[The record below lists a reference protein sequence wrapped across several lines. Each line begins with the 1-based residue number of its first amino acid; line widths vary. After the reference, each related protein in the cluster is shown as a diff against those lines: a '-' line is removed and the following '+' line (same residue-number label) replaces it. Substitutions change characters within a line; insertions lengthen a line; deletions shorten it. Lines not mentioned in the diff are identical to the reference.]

1 MPEDFRLRKLEALR
15 EKGIEPYPLRFQRT
29 HTAQAA
35 LDRFDDLST
44 SQETV
49 RLAGRILTVR
59 KMGKAA
65 FAHIE
70 DASGRIQL
78 YLRLNILGEES
89 FTTAIDL
96 YDLGDIIGAEGVLF
110 RTRTGEETLE
120 VRRIE
125 MLAKALQ
132 NPPEKYHG
140 LRDTETR
147 LRRRYLDMAAN
158 PEVRQAFTVRSR
170 VVREVRTFFDSR
182 DYLEVETPVLQPL
195 YGGAFARPFVTH
207 HNALDQDFYLRIA
220 TELYL
225 KRCLIGGF
233 ERVYEIGRTFRN
245 EGMDRDH
252 NPEFTMLE
260 AYQAYADYADMMA
273 LLEQLYYEVALAVHG
288 SPEVP
293 YGDNVLNFTP
303 PWQRIRLHEA
313 IESATGIDIYA
324 HPETDALL
332 TQVQAQG
339 IGVPERV
346 TWATLVDELLAEC
359 VEPKLVQPTLL
370 LDYPVALSPLAKRR
384 EDDPR
389 LVERFEAF
397 VGGLEIANAFSELN
411 DPLDQRERFEEQ
423 VKERAAGDE
432 EAQPL
437 DEDFLLALEYGM
449 PPTGGIG
456 IGIDRMAMLFTN
468 SASIRDVI
476 LFPPVRTRE
485 TE

>member
-1 MPEDFRLRKLEALR
+1 MRD
-15 EKGIEPYPLRFQRT
+15 KGIEPYPLRFART
-29 HTAQAA
+29 HSAQEA
-35 LDRFDDLST
+35 LDCF
-44 SQETV
+44 ETLAAAGETI
-49 RLAGRILTVR
+49 RLAGRIFTVR

-65 FAHIE
+65 FAHID

-78 YLRLNILGEES
+78 YLRLNNLGEEA
-89 FTTAIDL
+89 FATAIDL
-96 YDLGDIIGAEGVLF
+96 YDLGDVIGAEGVLF
-110 RTRTGEETLE
+110 RTRTGEMTLE
-120 VRRIE
+120 VHRIE

-132 NPPEKYHG
+132 NPPEKFHG

-147 LRRRYLDMAAN
+147 LRRRYLDLAAN
-158 PEVRQAFTVRSR
+158 PEVRNTFAVRSR
-170 VVREVRTFFDSR
+170 IVREVRTFLDAR

-233 ERVYEIGRTFRN
+233 ERVYEVGRTFRN

-260 AYQAYADYADMMA
+260 AYQAYADYADMMD
-273 LLEQLYYEVALAVHG
+273 LLEQLYYAVALAVHG
-288 SPEVP
+288 TPQIP
-293 YGDNVLNFTP
+293 YRDDVLDFTP
-303 PWQRIRLHEA
+303 PWQRVRLHEA
-313 IESATGIDIYA
+313 IESVTGIDIYA

-332 TQVQAQG
+332 AQVQACG
-339 IGVPERV
+339 ISAPERV
-346 TWATLVDELLAEC
+346 TWATLVDELLAER
-359 VEPKLVQPTLL
+359 VEPTLVQPTLL
-370 LDYPVALSPLAKRR
+370 LDYPVELSPLAKRR

-397 VGGLEIANAFSELN
+397 VGRLEIANAFSELN
-411 DPLDQRERFEEQ
+411 DPLDQRQRFEEQ
-423 VKERAAGDE
+423 VRERAAGDE

>member
-1 MPEDFRLRKLEALR
+1 M
-15 EKGIEPYPLRFQRT
+15 
-29 HTAQAA
+29 
-35 LDRFDDLST
+35 
-44 SQETV
+44 
-49 RLAGRILTVR
+49 
-59 KMGKAA
+59 
-65 FAHIE
+65 
-70 DASGRIQL
+70 
-78 YLRLNILGEES
+78 
-89 FTTAIDL
+89 
-96 YDLGDIIGAEGVLF
+96 
-110 RTRTGEETLE
+110 
-120 VRRIE
+120 
-125 MLAKALQ
+125 
-132 NPPEKYHG
+132 
-140 LRDTETR
+140 
-147 LRRRYLDMAAN
+147 
-158 PEVRQAFTVRSR
+158 
-170 VVREVRTFFDSR
+170 
-182 DYLEVETPVLQPL
+182 LQPL

-233 ERVYEIGRTFRN
+233 ERVYELGRTFRN

-260 AYQAYADYADMMA
+260 AYQAYADYADMMD
-273 LLEQLYYEVALAVHG
+273 LLEQLYYRVALAVHG
-288 SPEVP
+288 SPQIP
-293 YGDNVLNFTP
+293 YRDDVLDLTP
-303 PWQRIRLHEA
+303 PWQRIKLHEA

-324 HPETDALL
+324 HADTDALL
-332 TQVQAQG
+332 AQVQARG
-339 IGVPERV
+339 VGVPERV
-346 TWATLVDELLAEC
+346 TWATLVDELLSEC
-359 VEPKLVQPTLL
+359 VEPNLVQPTLL

-411 DPLDQRERFEEQ
+411 DPLDQRQRFEEQ

-456 IGIDRMAMLFTN
+456 IGIDRMAMIFTN

-485 TE
+485 AE

>member
-1 MPEDFRLRKLEALR
+1 MRA
-15 EKGIEPYPLRFQRT
+15 KGIEPYPLRFHRT
-29 HTAQAA
+29 HSAQASLDQFDA
-35 LDRFDDLST
+35 LSA
-44 SQETV
+44 SQETI
-49 RLAGRILTVR
+49 RLAGRILTIR

-78 YLRLNILGEES
+78 YLRLNILGADAYA
-89 FTTAIDL
+89 TVVDC
-96 YDLGDIIGAEGVLF
+96 YDLGDIVGAEGVLF

-120 VRRIE
+120 VRQIE

-140 LRDTETR
+140 LRDAETR

-158 PEVRQAFTVRSR
+158 PDVRHTFAARSR
-170 VVREVRTFFDSR
+170 VVREVRAFFDER
-182 DYLEVETPVLQPL
+182 EFLEVETPVLQPL
-195 YGGAFARPFVTH
+195 YGGAFARPFITH

-260 AYQAYADYADMMA
+260 AYQAYADYSDMME

-288 SPEVP
+288 SPTVP
-293 YGDNVLNFTP
+293 YGEDALDFTP

-313 IESATGIDIYA
+313 IESETGIDIYA

-332 TQVQAQG
+332 RQVQDRG
-339 IGVPERV
+339 IGVPDRV
-346 TWATLVDELLAEC
+346 TWATLVDELLQEC

-384 EDDPR
+384 ADDPR

-411 DPLDQRERFEEQ
+411 DPLDQRQRFEEQ

-485 TE
+485 IE

>member
-15 EKGIEPYPLRFQRT
+15 ANGVDPYPLRFQRT
-29 HTAQAA
+29 HTAQKA
-35 LDRFDDLST
+35 LERFDDLSS

-49 RLAGRILTVR
+49 RLAGRILTMR

-70 DASGRIQL
+70 DASGRLQL
-78 YLRLNILGEES
+78 YLRLNILGEELYA
-89 FTTAIDL
+89 TVRDL
-96 YDLGDIIGAEGVLF
+96 YDLGDIVGAEGVLF

-125 MLAKALQ
+125 MLAKSLQ

-147 LRRRYLDMAAN
+147 LRRRYLDIAAN
-158 PEVRQAFTVRSR
+158 PEVRQAFAMRSH
-170 VVREVRTFFDSR
+170 VVREVRAFFDAR
-182 DYLEVETPVLQPL
+182 DFLEVETPVLQPL

-260 AYQAYADYADMMA
+260 AYQAYADYRDMME
-273 LLEQLYYEVALAVHG
+273 LLERLYYEVALAVHG
-288 SPEVP
+288 SPTVP
-293 YGDNVLNFTP
+293 YGEDVLDFTP
-303 PWQRIRLHEA
+303 PWQRMRLHEA

-324 HPETDALL
+324 HTETDALL
-332 TQVQAQG
+332 EQVQARG

-346 TWATLVDELLAEC
+346 TWATLVEELLAEC

-384 EDDPR
+384 EDDSR

-411 DPLDQRERFEEQ
+411 DPLDQRQRFEEQ

>member
-1 MPEDFRLRKLEALR
+1 MTLA
-15 EKGIEPYPLRFQRT
+15 I
-29 HTAQAA
+29 
-35 LDRFDDLST
+35 LSA
-44 SQETV
+44 
-49 RLAGRILTVR
+49 RR
-59 KMGKAA
+59 
-65 FAHIE
+65 
-70 DASGRIQL
+70 
-78 YLRLNILGEES
+78 
-89 FTTAIDL
+89 
-96 YDLGDIIGAEGVLF
+96 GVLF

-140 LRDTETR
+140 LRDAETR

-158 PEVRQAFTVRSR
+158 PNVRQTFAARSH
-170 VVREVRTFFDSR
+170 VVREVRAFFDGR
-182 DYLEVETPVLQPL
+182 DFLEVETPVLQPL
-195 YGGAFARPFVTH
+195 YGGAFARPFITH

-260 AYQAYADYADMMA
+260 AYQAYADYADMME
-273 LLEQLYYEVALAVHG
+273 LLEQLYYAVALAVHG
-288 SPEVP
+288 SPQIP
-293 YGDNVLNFTP
+293 YRDDVLDFTP

-324 HPETDALL
+324 YPETEALL
-332 TQVQAQG
+332 AQMQARG

-346 TWATLVDELLAEC
+346 TWATLVEELLAEC

-384 EDDPR
+384 DDDSR

-411 DPLDQRERFEEQ
+411 DPLDQRQRFEEQ

>member
-15 EKGIEPYPLRFQRT
+15 AKGIEPYPLRFDRT

-44 SQETV
+44 SQETI
-49 RLAGRILTVR
+49 RLAGRVLTVR

-78 YLRLNILGEES
+78 YLRLNILGEDAFS
-89 FTTAIDL
+89 TVVDL
-96 YDLGDIIGAEGVLF
+96 YDLGDIVGAEGVLF
-110 RTRTGEETLE
+110 RTRTGEATLE

-125 MLAKALQ
+125 MLAKSLQ
-132 NPPEKYHG
+132 NPPEKFHG

-147 LRRRYLDMAAN
+147 LRQRYLDIAAN
-158 PEVRQAFTVRSR
+158 ADVRQAFAARSH
-170 VVREVRTFFDSR
+170 VVREVRSFFDAR
-182 DYLEVETPVLQPL
+182 GYMEVETPVLQPL
-195 YGGAFARPFVTH
+195 YGGAFARPFITH

-273 LLEQLYYEVALAVHG
+273 LLEQLYHAVALAVHG
-288 SPEVP
+288 SPRIP
-293 YGDNVLNFTP
+293 YGDDELDFTP

-324 HPETDALL
+324 HAETEVLL
-332 TQVQAQG
+332 EQMQERG

-346 TWATLVDELLAEC
+346 TWATLVEELLAEC
-359 VEPKLVQPTLL
+359 VEPNLVQPTLL

-384 EDDPR
+384 NDDPR

-411 DPLDQRERFEEQ
+411 DPLDQRARFEEQ

-456 IGIDRMAMLFTN
+456 IGIDRMAMIFTN
-468 SASIRDVI
+468 SATIRDVI
-476 LFPPVRTRE
+476 LFPPVRKRE
-485 TE
+485 SD

>member
-1 MPEDFRLRKLEALR
+1 MPEDFRLRKLKALR
-15 EKGIEPYPLRFQRT
+15 AKGIEPYPLRFHRT
-29 HTAQAA
+29 HSAQDA
-35 LDRFDDLST
+35 LAQFEELSS
-44 SQETV
+44 SQETI
-49 RLAGRILTVR
+49 RLAGRILTIR

-70 DASGRIQL
+70 DVSGRIQL
-78 YLRLNILGEES
+78 YLRLNILGEEP
-89 FTTAIDL
+89 FATVTDL

-125 MLAKALQ
+125 MLAKTLQ

-147 LRRRYLDMAAN
+147 LRRRYLDMATN
-158 PEVRQAFTVRSR
+158 PEVRQTFAARSR
-170 VVREVRTFFDSR
+170 VVREVRRYFDSR

-260 AYQAYADYADMMA
+260 AYQAYADYTDMMA
-273 LLEQLYYEVALAVHG
+273 LLEQLYHAVALAVHG
-288 SPEVP
+288 SPKVP
-293 YGDNVLNFTP
+293 FGNDVLDFTP
-303 PWQRIRLHEA
+303 PWQRIKLHEA
-313 IESATGIDIYA
+313 IESATGIDVYA
-324 HPETDALL
+324 HAETDALL
-332 TQVQAQG
+332 AQVQAQG

-346 TWATLVDELLAEC
+346 TWATLVEELLAEC
-359 VEPKLVQPTLL
+359 VEPTLVQPTLL

-384 EDDPR
+384 EDDSR
-389 LVERFEAF
+389 LVERFEGF

-423 VKERAAGDE
+423 VIERAAGDE

-456 IGIDRMAMLFTN
+456 IGIDRMAMLITN

>member
-1 MPEDFRLRKLEALR
+1 MR
-15 EKGIEPYPLRFQRT
+15 EKGIEPYPLRFRRT
-29 HTAQAA
+29 HTAQEA
-35 LDRFDDLST
+35 LDCFDELAA

-78 YLRLNILGEES
+78 YLRVNILGEES
-89 FTTAIDL
+89 YATVVDL
-96 YDLGDIIGAEGVLF
+96 YDLGDIVGAEGTLF
-110 RTRTGEETLE
+110 RTRTGEATLE
-120 VRRIE
+120 VHSIA

-132 NPPEKYHG
+132 NPPEKFHG

-147 LRRRYLDMAAN
+147 LRQRYLDLAAN
-158 PEVRQAFTVRSR
+158 PDVRHTMTLRSH
-170 VVREVRTFFDSR
+170 VIREVRAFFDAR
-182 DYLEVETPVLQPL
+182 DFLEVETPVLQPL

-207 HNALDQDFYLRIA
+207 HNALDQGFYLRIA

-233 ERVYEIGRTFRN
+233 ERVYEVGRTFRN

-260 AYQAYADYADMMA
+260 AYQAYADYADMMD
-273 LLEQLYYEVALAVHG
+273 LLEQLYYRVALAVHG
-288 SPEVP
+288 SPQIP
-293 YGDNVLNFTP
+293 YRDDVLDLTP
-303 PWQRIRLHEA
+303 PWQRIKLHEA

-324 HPETDALL
+324 HPDTDALL
-332 TQVQAQG
+332 AQVQARG
-339 IGVPERV
+339 VGVPERV
-346 TWATLVDELLAEC
+346 TWATLVDELLSEC
-359 VEPKLVQPTLL
+359 VEPNLVQPTLL

-411 DPLDQRERFEEQ
+411 DPLDQRQRFEEQ

-456 IGIDRMAMLFTN
+456 IGIDRMAMIFTN

-485 TE
+485 AE

>member
-1 MPEDFRLRKLEALR
+1 MRA
-15 EKGIEPYPLRFQRT
+15 KGIDPYPLRFQRT

-35 LDRFDDLST
+35 LDRFEELST
-44 SQETV
+44 AQEAV

-170 VVREVRTFFDSR
+170 VVREVRTFFDAR
-182 DYLEVETPVLQPL
+182 DFLEVETPVLQPL

>member
-1 MPEDFRLRKLEALR
+1 MR
-15 EKGIEPYPLRFQRT
+15 EKGIDPYPLRFHRT
-29 HTAQAA
+29 HTAHAA
-35 LDRFDDLST
+35 LDSFEALST
-44 SQETV
+44 SKETV
-49 RLAGRILTVR
+49 RLAGRIHTVR

-65 FAHIE
+65 FAHIN
-70 DASGRIQL
+70 DASGSIQL
-78 YLRLNILGEES
+78 YLRLNILGDES
-89 FTTAIDL
+89 YATVVDL

-110 RTRTGEETLE
+110 RTRTGEATLE
-120 VRRIE
+120 VHRIV

-147 LRRRYLDMAAN
+147 LRQRYLDLAAN
-158 PEVRQAFTVRSR
+158 PEVRHAFTQRSH
-170 VVREVRTFFDSR
+170 VVREVRAFFDAR

-195 YGGAFARPFVTH
+195 YGGAFARPFITH

-260 AYQAYADYADMMA
+260 AYQAYADYSDMMS
-273 LLEQLYYEVALAVHG
+273 LLEELYYRVALAVHG
-288 SPEVP
+288 SPQMP
-293 YGDNVLNFTP
+293 YRDETLDFTP
-303 PWQRIRLHEA
+303 PWQRIKLHEA

-324 HPETDALL
+324 YPDTDALL
-332 TQVQAQG
+332 AQVQSRG
-339 IGVPERV
+339 IGVPERI
-346 TWATLVDELLAEC
+346 TWSTLVDELLAEC
-359 VEPKLVQPTLL
+359 VEPTLMQPTLL

-411 DPLDQRERFEEQ
+411 DPLDQRQRLEEQ

-437 DEDFLLALEYGM
+437 DEDFLTALEYGM

-476 LFPPVRTRE
+476 LFPPVRTQE
-485 TE
+485 AE

>member
-15 EKGIEPYPLRFQRT
+15 AKGIEPYPLRFERT

-35 LDRFDDLST
+35 LDRFEELST
-44 SQETV
+44 AQETV
-49 RLAGRILTVR
+49 RLAGRILTIR

-78 YLRLNILGEES
+78 YLRLNILGED
-89 FTTAIDL
+89 TYATVVDL

-170 VVREVRTFFDSR
+170 VVREVRTYFDAR
-182 DYLEVETPVLQPL
+182 DFMEVETPVLQPL

-324 HPETDALL
+324 HPESDALL

-346 TWATLVDELLAEC
+346 TWATLVDELLA
-359 VEPKLVQPTLL
+359 
-370 LDYPVALSPLAKRR
+370 
-384 EDDPR
+384 
-389 LVERFEAF
+389 
-397 VGGLEIANAFSELN
+397 
-411 DPLDQRERFEEQ
+411 
-423 VKERAAGDE
+423 
-432 EAQPL
+432 
-437 DEDFLLALEYGM
+437 
-449 PPTGGIG
+449 
-456 IGIDRMAMLFTN
+456 
-468 SASIRDVI
+468 
-476 LFPPVRTRE
+476 
-485 TE
+485 

>member
-1 MPEDFRLRKLEALR
+1 MRAQ
-15 EKGIEPYPLRFQRT
+15 GIEPYPLRFHRT
-29 HTAQAA
+29 HSAQAA
-35 LDRFDDLST
+35 LDGFDSLAA

-49 RLAGRILTVR
+49 RLAGRIQTVR

-65 FAHIE
+65 FAHIS
-70 DASGRIQL
+70 DASGAIQL
-78 YLRLNILGEES
+78 YLRLNILGEEAYA
-89 FTTAIDL
+89 TVVDL

-125 MLAKALQ
+125 MLAKTLQ

-158 PEVRQAFTVRSR
+158 PEVRHAFSVRSH
-170 VVREVRTFFDSR
+170 VVREVRAFFDSR
-182 DYLEVETPVLQPL
+182 DFLEVETPVLQPL
-195 YGGAFARPFVTH
+195 YGGAFARPFITH

-260 AYQAYADYADMMA
+260 AYQAYADYADMMS
-273 LLEQLYYEVALAVHG
+273 LLEQLYHDVALAVHG
-288 SPEVP
+288 SPQIP
-293 YGDNVLNFTP
+293 YGDDVLDFTP

-313 IESATGIDIYA
+313 IASATGIDIYA
-324 HPETDALL
+324 HPETEDLL
-332 TQVQAQG
+332 AQVQARG

-359 VEPKLVQPTLL
+359 VEPKLIQPTLL

-389 LVERFEAF
+389 LVERFEGF

-411 DPLDQRERFEEQ
+411 DPLDQRQRFVEQ
-423 VKERAAGDE
+423 VRERAAGDE

-437 DEDFLLALEYGM
+437 DEDFLLAMEYGM

-476 LFPPVRTRE
+476 IFPPVRNRE
-485 TE
+485 GE

>member
-1 MPEDFRLRKLEALR
+1 M
-15 EKGIEPYPLRFQRT
+15 
-29 HTAQAA
+29 
-35 LDRFDDLST
+35 
-44 SQETV
+44 
-49 RLAGRILTVR
+49 RLAGRILTLR

-65 FAHIE
+65 FAHVE

-78 YLRLNILGEES
+78 YFRLNVLGDDAFATVKE
-89 FTTAIDL
+89 L
-96 YDLGDIIGAEGVLF
+96 YDLGDIVGTEGTLF
-110 RTRTGEETLE
+110 RTRTGEITLE
-120 VRRIE
+120 VRRAV

-132 NPPEKYHG
+132 NPPEKFHG

-147 LRRRYLDMAAN
+147 LRRRYLDFAAN
-158 PEVRQAFTVRSR
+158 PDVRQAFSVRSR
-170 VVREVRTFFDSR
+170 MVSEVRSFFDER
-182 DYLEVETPVLQPL
+182 GYLEVETPVLQPL

-260 AYQAYADYADMMA
+260 AYQAYADYTDMMA
-273 LLEQLYYEVALAVHG
+273 LIEELYLSVALAVHG
-288 SPEVP
+288 AAQIP
-293 YGDNVLNFTP
+293 YGDDEIDLTP
-303 PWQRIRLHEA
+303 PWRRVRLHEA
-313 IESATGIDIYA
+313 IEAATGIDIYA
-324 HPETDALL
+324 FPEADALL
-332 TQVQAQG
+332 AEVRAQG
-339 IGVPERV
+339 IAAPERV
-346 TWATLVDELLAEC
+346 TWATLVDELLAER
-359 VEPKLVQPTLL
+359 VEPTLIQPTLL
-370 LDYPVALSPLAKRR
+370 VDYPVALSPLAKRR
-384 EDDPR
+384 EDDAR
-389 LVERFEAF
+389 MVERFEAF
-397 VGGLEIANAFSELN
+397 VGGLEVANAFSELN
-411 DPLDQRERFEEQ
+411 DPLDQRQRFEEQ
-423 VKERAAGDE
+423 ARERAAGDE

-476 LFPPVRTRE
+476 LFPPVRNRE
-485 TE
+485 SE

>member
-1 MPEDFRLRKLEALR
+1 LRDQ
-15 EKGIEPYPLRFQRT
+15 GIEPYPLRFDRT
-29 HTAQAA
+29 HSAQKAH
-35 LDRFDDLST
+35 DGFDELAEAKT
-44 SQETV
+44 TI
-49 RLAGRILTVR
+49 RLAGRIITVR

-70 DASGRIQL
+70 DASARIQL
-78 YLRLNILGEES
+78 YLRLNILGEEA
-89 FTTAIDL
+89 FAMAIDL
-96 YDLGDIIGAEGVLF
+96 FDLGDIVGAEGILF
-110 RTRTGEETLE
+110 RTRTGEQTLE
-120 VRRIE
+120 VHRIE

-132 NPPEKYHG
+132 NPPEKFHG

-147 LRRRYLDMAAN
+147 LRRRYLDMGAN
-158 PEVRQAFTVRSR
+158 PEVRQAFAMRSHI
-170 VVREVRTFFDSR
+170 VREVRSFFDAR
-182 DYLEVETPVLQPL
+182 QYLEVETPVLQPL

-260 AYQAYADYADMMA
+260 AYQAYADYADMME
-273 LLEQLYYEVALAVHG
+273 LLEQLYYAVAMAVHG
-288 SPEVP
+288 TPKLP
-293 YGDNVLNFTP
+293 YGDAEIDFTP
-303 PWQRIRLHEA
+303 PWQRVRLHEA

-324 HPETDALL
+324 HPDVEDLL
-332 TQVQAQG
+332 AQLKERG
-339 IGVPERV
+339 IGAPERV
-346 TWATLVDELLAEC
+346 TWATLVDELLSEC
-359 VEPKLVQPTLL
+359 VEPALVQPTLL

-384 EDDPR
+384 EDDAR

-411 DPLDQRERFEEQ
+411 DPLDQRARFEEQ

-456 IGIDRMAMLFTN
+456 IGIDRMAMLLTN

-476 LFPPVRTRE
+476 LFPPVRNRE
-485 TE
+485 LE

>member
-15 EKGIEPYPLRFQRT
+15 AQGIEPYPLRFART
-29 HTAQAA
+29 HAAQAA

-49 RLAGRILTVR
+49 RLAGRILTIR

-78 YLRLNILGEES
+78 YLRLNILGEEA
-89 FTTAIDL
+89 FRTVIDL
-96 YDLGDIIGAEGVLF
+96 FDLGDIIGAEGVLF

-140 LRDTETR
+140 LRDAETR

-158 PEVRQAFTVRSR
+158 PDVRQAFTVRSR
-170 VVREVRTFFDSR
+170 MVREVRAFFDER
-182 DYLEVETPVLQPL
+182 GYLEVETPVLQPL

-207 HNALDQDFYLRIA
+207 HNALAQDFYLRIA

-260 AYQAYADYADMMA
+260 AYQAYADYADMME
-273 LLEQLYYEVALAVHG
+273 LLEQLYYEVAVAVHD
-288 SPEVP
+288 SPQIP
-293 YGDNVLNFTP
+293 YRDDVLDFTP

-313 IESATGIDIYA
+313 IESATGIDIYT

-332 TQVQAQG
+332 AQVQARG

-384 EDDPR
+384 ADDPR

-411 DPLDQRERFEEQ
+411 DPLDQRQRFEEQ

>member
-1 MPEDFRLRKLEALR
+1 M
-15 EKGIEPYPLRFQRT
+15 
-29 HTAQAA
+29 
-35 LDRFDDLST
+35 
-44 SQETV
+44 
-49 RLAGRILTVR
+49 
-59 KMGKAA
+59 
-65 FAHIE
+65 
-70 DASGRIQL
+70 
-78 YLRLNILGEES
+78 
-89 FTTAIDL
+89 
-96 YDLGDIIGAEGVLF
+96 
-110 RTRTGEETLE
+110 
-120 VRRIE
+120 
-125 MLAKALQ
+125 
-132 NPPEKYHG
+132 
-140 LRDTETR
+140 
-147 LRRRYLDMAAN
+147 
-158 PEVRQAFTVRSR
+158 
-170 VVREVRTFFDSR
+170 
-182 DYLEVETPVLQPL
+182 LQPL

-233 ERVYEIGRTFRN
+233 ERVYELGRTFRN

-260 AYQAYADYADMMA
+260 AYQAYADYADMMD
-273 LLEQLYYEVALAVHG
+273 LLEQLYYRVALAVHG
-288 SPEVP
+288 SPQIP
-293 YGDNVLNFTP
+293 YRDDVLDLTP
-303 PWQRIRLHEA
+303 PWQRIKLHEA

-324 HPETDALL
+324 HPDTDALL
-332 TQVQAQG
+332 AQVQARG
-339 IGVPERV
+339 VGVPERV
-346 TWATLVDELLAEC
+346 TWATLVDELLSEC
-359 VEPKLVQPTLL
+359 VEPNLVQPTLL

-411 DPLDQRERFEEQ
+411 DPLDQRQRFEEQ

-456 IGIDRMAMLFTN
+456 IGIDRMAMIFTN

-485 TE
+485 AE

>member
-1 MPEDFRLRKLEALR
+1 M
-15 EKGIEPYPLRFQRT
+15 
-29 HTAQAA
+29 
-35 LDRFDDLST
+35 
-44 SQETV
+44 
-49 RLAGRILTVR
+49 
-59 KMGKAA
+59 
-65 FAHIE
+65 
-70 DASGRIQL
+70 
-78 YLRLNILGEES
+78 
-89 FTTAIDL
+89 
-96 YDLGDIIGAEGVLF
+96 
-110 RTRTGEETLE
+110 
-120 VRRIE
+120 
-125 MLAKALQ
+125 
-132 NPPEKYHG
+132 
-140 LRDTETR
+140 
-147 LRRRYLDMAAN
+147 RRRYLDMAAN
-158 PEVRQAFTVRSR
+158 PDARQTFATRSH
-170 VVREVRTFFDSR
+170 VVREVRAFLDAR
-182 DYLEVETPVLQPL
+182 DFLEVETPVLQPL
-195 YGGAFARPFVTH
+195 YGGAFARPFITH

-260 AYQAYADYADMMA
+260 AYQAYADYTDMME
-273 LLEQLYYEVALAVHG
+273 LLEQLYYEVAVAVHG
-288 SPEVP
+288 SPQVP
-293 YGDNVLNFTP
+293 YGDDVLDFTP

-313 IESATGIDIYA
+313 IESVTGIDIYA
-324 HPETDALL
+324 YPETEALL
-332 TQVQAQG
+332 AQMQSRG

-346 TWATLVDELLAEC
+346 TWATLVEELLAEC

-389 LVERFEAF
+389 LVERFEGF

-411 DPLDQRERFEEQ
+411 DPLDQRQRFEEQ

-485 TE
+485 AE

>member
-1 MPEDFRLRKLEALR
+1 MPEDFRLRKLDALR
-15 EKGIEPYPLRFQRT
+15 AQGVDPYPLRFRRT
-29 HTAQAA
+29 HTAQDA

-44 SQETV
+44 AQEAV
-49 RLAGRILTVR
+49 RLAGRILTIR

-78 YLRLNILGEES
+78 YLRLNILGEEA
-89 FTTAIDL
+89 FRTAIDL
-96 YDLGDIIGAEGVLF
+96 FDLGDIIGAEGVLF

-158 PEVRQAFTVRSR
+158 PDARRTFAVRSH
-170 VVREVRTFFDSR
+170 VVREVRAFLDAR
-182 DYLEVETPVLQPL
+182 DFLEVETPVLQPL
-195 YGGAFARPFVTH
+195 YGGAFARPFITH

-260 AYQAYADYADMMA
+260 AYQAYADYADMME
-273 LLEQLYYEVALAVHG
+273 LLEQLYYEVAVAVHG
-288 SPEVP
+288 SPQVP
-293 YGDNVLNFTP
+293 YGDDVLDFTP
-303 PWQRIRLHEA
+303 PWQRIKLHEA
-313 IESATGIDIYA
+313 IESVTGIDIYA
-324 HPETDALL
+324 YPETEALL
-332 TQVQAQG
+332 AQMQSRG

-346 TWATLVDELLAEC
+346 TWATLVEELLAEC

-384 EDDPR
+384 ADDSR

-411 DPLDQRERFEEQ
+411 DPVDQRQRFEEQ

>member
-1 MPEDFRLRKLEALR
+1 MRA
-15 EKGIEPYPLRFQRT
+15 KGVDPYPLRFHRT
-29 HTAQAA
+29 HTAHAA
-35 LDRFDDLST
+35 LDCFEELSS
-44 SQETV
+44 SQETI
-49 RLAGRILTVR
+49 RLAGRILTLR

-78 YLRLNILGEES
+78 YLRLNILGEDS
-89 FTTAIDL
+89 YTTVVDL
-96 YDLGDIIGAEGVLF
+96 YDLGDIVGAEGILF

-125 MLAKALQ
+125 MLAKSLQ

-140 LRDTETR
+140 LRDMETR

-158 PEVRQAFTVRSR
+158 PDVRQSFAARSR
-170 VVREVRTFFDSR
+170 VVREVRTFLDGR
-182 DYLEVETPVLQPL
+182 DFLEVETPVLQPL
-195 YGGAFARPFVTH
+195 YGGAFARPFITH

-260 AYQAYADYADMMA
+260 AYQAYADYTDMME
-273 LLEQLYYEVALAVHG
+273 LIERLYYEVALAVHG
-288 SPEVP
+288 SPTVP
-293 YGDNVLNFTP
+293 YGDDELDFTP
-303 PWQRIRLHEA
+303 PWQRTRLHEA

-324 HPETDALL
+324 HPESDALL
-332 TQVQAQG
+332 AQVQAQG

-346 TWATLVDELLAEC
+346 TWATLVEELLEEC
-359 VEPKLVQPTLL
+359 VEPTLVQPTLL

-411 DPLDQRERFEEQ
+411 DPLDQRQRFEEQ

-485 TE
+485 SE

>member
-15 EKGIEPYPLRFQRT
+15 AQGIEPYPLRFART
-29 HTAQAA
+29 HAAQAA

-49 RLAGRILTVR
+49 RLAGRILTIR

-78 YLRLNILGEES
+78 YLRLNILGEEA
-89 FTTAIDL
+89 FRTVIDL
-96 YDLGDIIGAEGVLF
+96 FDLGDIIGAEGVLF

-140 LRDTETR
+140 LRDAETR

-158 PEVRQAFTVRSR
+158 PDVRQAFTVRSR
-170 VVREVRTFFDSR
+170 MVREVRAFFDER
-182 DYLEVETPVLQPL
+182 GYLEVETPVLQPL

-207 HNALDQDFYLRIA
+207 HNALAQDFYLRIA

-260 AYQAYADYADMMA
+260 AYQAYADYADMME
-273 LLEQLYYEVALAVHG
+273 LLEQLYYEVAVAVHG
-288 SPEVP
+288 SPQVP
-293 YGDNVLNFTP
+293 YRDDVLDFTP

-324 HPETDALL
+324 YPETDTLL

-384 EDDPR
+384 ADDSR

-411 DPLDQRERFEEQ
+411 DPLDQRQRFEEQ

>member
-15 EKGIEPYPLRFQRT
+15 AKGIEPYPLRFERT

-35 LDRFDDLST
+35 LDRFEELST
-44 SQETV
+44 AQETV
-49 RLAGRILTVR
+49 RLAGRILTIR

-78 YLRLNILGEES
+78 YLRLNILGED
-89 FTTAIDL
+89 TYATVVDL

-170 VVREVRTFFDSR
+170 VVREVRTYFDAR
-182 DYLEVETPVLQPL
+182 DFMEVETPVLQPL

>member
-1 MPEDFRLRKLEALR
+1 MRAQ
-15 EKGIEPYPLRFQRT
+15 GIEPYPLRFHRT
-29 HTAQAA
+29 HTAQEARDGFAELAA
-35 LDRFDDLST
+35 T
-44 SQETV
+44 GETV

-59 KMGKAA
+59 KMGKAS
-65 FAHIE
+65 FAHIG

-78 YLRLNILGEES
+78 YLRLNILGEEAYA
-89 FTTAIDL
+89 TVRDL
-96 YDLGDIIGAEGVLF
+96 YDLGDIIGAEGTLF
-110 RTRTGEETLE
+110 RTRTGEQTLE
-120 VRRIE
+120 VRRTV

-147 LRRRYLDMAAN
+147 LRRRYLDLAAN
-158 PEVRQAFTVRSR
+158 DEVRQTFAARSR
-170 VVREVRTFFDSR
+170 VVRKVRAFFDAR
-182 DYLEVETPVLQPL
+182 EYLEVETPVLQPL
-195 YGGAFARPFVTH
+195 YGGAFARPFITH

-260 AYQAYADYADMMA
+260 AYQAYADYTDMMS
-273 LLEQLYYEVALAVHG
+273 LLEQLYHDVAVAVHG
-288 SPEVP
+288 SPHVP
-293 YGDNVLNFTP
+293 YGDDVLDFTP

-313 IESATGIDIYA
+313 IETATGIDIYA
-324 HPETDALL
+324 HPETDDLL
-332 TQVQAQG
+332 AQLQAHG
-339 IGVPERV
+339 IGAPERV
-346 TWATLVDELLAEC
+346 TWATLVDELLSES
-359 VEPKLVQPTLL
+359 VEPQLTQPTLL

-397 VGGLEIANAFSELN
+397 AGGLEIANAFSELN
-411 DPLDQRERFEEQ
+411 DPLDQRARFEEQ

-476 LFPPVRTRE
+476 LFPPVRTLE
-485 TE
+485 AE

>member
-15 EKGIEPYPLRFQRT
+15 AKGIEPYPLRFQRT

-35 LDRFDDLST
+35 LDRFEELST
-44 SQETV
+44 AQETV
-49 RLAGRILTVR
+49 RLAGRILTIR

-78 YLRLNILGEES
+78 YLRLNILGED
-89 FTTAIDL
+89 TYATVVDL

-158 PEVRQAFTVRSR
+158 PEVRQAFTVRSH
-170 VVREVRTFFDSR
+170 VVREVRTYFDAR
-182 DYLEVETPVLQPL
+182 DFMEVETPVLQPL

>member
-1 MPEDFRLRKLEALR
+1 MRA
-15 EKGIEPYPLRFQRT
+15 KGIDPYPLRFQRT
-29 HTAQAA
+29 HSAQVA
-35 LDRFDDLST
+35 LDRFEELSS

-49 RLAGRILTVR
+49 RLAGRILTMR

-78 YLRLNILGEES
+78 YLRLNILGEDPYA
-89 FTTAIDL
+89 TVVDL
-96 YDLGDIIGAEGVLF
+96 YDLGDIVGAEGILF

-125 MLAKALQ
+125 MLAKSLQ
-132 NPPEKYHG
+132 NPPEKFHG
-140 LRDTETR
+140 LRDAETR

-158 PEVRQAFTVRSR
+158 PDVRQTFAARSR
-170 VVREVRTFFDSR
+170 VVREVRAFLDGR

-195 YGGAFARPFVTH
+195 YGGAFARPFITH

-225 KRCLIGGF
+225 KRCLVGGF

-260 AYQAYADYADMMA
+260 AYQAYADYTDMME
-273 LLEQLYYEVALAVHG
+273 LLERLYYEVALAVHG
-288 SPEVP
+288 SPTVP
-293 YGDNVLNFTP
+293 YGDDVLDFTP
-303 PWQRIRLHEA
+303 PWQRVKLHEA
-313 IESATGIDIYA
+313 IEAATGIDIYA

-346 TWATLVDELLAEC
+346 TWATLVEELLEEC

-384 EDDPR
+384 EDDSR

-411 DPLDQRERFEEQ
+411 DPLDQRQRFEEQ

-485 TE
+485 SE

>member
-1 MPEDFRLRKLEALR
+1 M
-15 EKGIEPYPLRFQRT
+15 
-29 HTAQAA
+29 
-35 LDRFDDLST
+35 
-44 SQETV
+44 QETV
-49 RLAGRILTVR
+49 RLAGRILTMR

-89 FTTAIDL
+89 YETVVDL
-96 YDLGDIIGAEGVLF
+96 YDLGDIVGAEGILF

-125 MLAKALQ
+125 LLAKSLQ

-140 LRDTETR
+140 LRDAETR

-158 PEVRQAFTVRSR
+158 PDVRHTFAVRSR
-170 VVREVRTFFDSR
+170 VVREVRAFFDGR
-182 DYLEVETPVLQPL
+182 DFLEVETPVLQPL
-195 YGGAFARPFVTH
+195 YGGAFARPFITH

-225 KRCLIGGF
+225 KRCLVGGF

-260 AYQAYADYADMMA
+260 AYQAYADYSDMME
-273 LLEQLYYEVALAVHG
+273 LIEQLYYEVALAVHG
-288 SPEVP
+288 SPTVQF
-293 YGDNVLNFTP
+293 GDDVLDFTP
-303 PWQRIRLHEA
+303 PWQRVKLHEA

-324 HPETDALL
+324 HPETDDLL
-332 TQVQAQG
+332 AQVQSQG

-346 TWATLVDELLAEC
+346 TWATLVEELLQEC

-370 LDYPVALSPLAKRR
+370 LDYPVAISPLAKRR
-384 EDDPR
+384 EDDGR
-389 LVERFEAF
+389 LVERFEGF

-411 DPLDQRERFEEQ
+411 DPLDQRQRFEEQ

-437 DEDFLLALEYGM
+437 DEDFLLALEHGM

-476 LFPPVRTRE
+476 LFPPVRNRE
-485 TE
+485 SE

>member
-1 MPEDFRLRKLEALR
+1 MRA
-15 EKGIEPYPLRFQRT
+15 KGIEPYPLRFQRT

-35 LDRFDDLST
+35 LDRFEELST
-44 SQETV
+44 AQETV

-120 VRRIE
+120 VRCIE

-158 PEVRQAFTVRSR
+158 PEVRQAFTVRSH
-170 VVREVRTFFDSR
+170 VVREVRAFFDAR
-182 DYLEVETPVLQPL
+182 AFLEVETPVLQPL

-260 AYQAYADYADMMA
+260 AYQAYADYTDMMA

>member
-1 MPEDFRLRKLEALR
+1 MRAQ
-15 EKGIEPYPLRFQRT
+15 GIEPYPLRFHRT
-29 HTAQAA
+29 HTAQEA
-35 LDRFDDLST
+35 LDGFDALADAK
-44 SQETV
+44 ETI
-49 RLAGRILTVR
+49 RLAGRILTAR
-59 KMGKAA
+59 KMGKAS
-65 FAHIE
+65 FIHVG
-70 DASGRIQL
+70 DASGRIQF
-78 YLRLNILGEES
+78 YLRLDTLGAEAYAA
-89 FTTAIDL
+89 FKDL
-96 YDLGDIIGAEGVLF
+96 YDLGDIVGAEGTLF
-110 RTRTGEETLE
+110 RTRTGEQSLE
-120 VRRIE
+120 AHRIV

-158 PEVRQAFTVRSR
+158 EDVRQTFAARSR
-170 VVREVRTFFDSR
+170 VVREVRAYFDAR
-182 DYLEVETPVLQPL
+182 DFLEVETPVLQPL
-195 YGGAFARPFVTH
+195 YGGAFARPFITH
-207 HNALDQDFYLRIA
+207 HNALDQNFYLRIA

-260 AYQAYADYADMMA
+260 AYQAYADYTDMMTV
-273 LLEQLYYEVALAVHG
+273 LEELYHAVALAVHG
-288 SPEVP
+288 SPQIP
-293 YGDNVLNFTP
+293 YGDDVLDFTP

-324 HPETDALL
+324 HPGTDALL
-332 TQVQAQG
+332 AQVQARG

-359 VEPKLVQPTLL
+359 VEPTLVQPTLL

-411 DPLDQRERFEEQ
+411 DPLDQRARFEEQ
-423 VKERAAGDE
+423 ARERAAGDE

-485 TE
+485 AD

>member
-1 MPEDFRLRKLEALR
+1 
-15 EKGIEPYPLRFQRT
+15 
-29 HTAQAA
+29 
-35 LDRFDDLST
+35 
-44 SQETV
+44 
-49 RLAGRILTVR
+49 
-59 KMGKAA
+59 
-65 FAHIE
+65 
-70 DASGRIQL
+70 
-78 YLRLNILGEES
+78 
-89 FTTAIDL
+89 
-96 YDLGDIIGAEGVLF
+96 
-110 RTRTGEETLE
+110 
-120 VRRIE
+120 
-125 MLAKALQ
+125 
-132 NPPEKYHG
+132 
-140 LRDTETR
+140 
-147 LRRRYLDMAAN
+147 MAAN
-158 PEVRQAFTVRSR
+158 PEVRQAFVLRSH
-170 VVREVRTFFDSR
+170 VVREVRSFLDDRGF
-182 DYLEVETPVLQPL
+182 LEVETPVLQPL
-195 YGGAFARPFVTH
+195 YGGAFARPFITH

-260 AYQAYADYADMMA
+260 AYQAYADYADMME
-273 LLEQLYYEVALAVHG
+273 LIEQLYYRVALAVHG

-293 YGDNVLNFTP
+293 YGDDVLDFTP
-303 PWQRIRLHEA
+303 PWQRVRLHEA

-332 TQVQAQG
+332 SQVQAKG

-346 TWATLVDELLAEC
+346 TWATLVEELLAEC

-384 EDDPR
+384 EDDAR
-389 LVERFEAF
+389 LVERFEGF

-411 DPLDQRERFEEQ
+411 DPLDQRQRFEEQ

-485 TE
+485 AE

>member
-1 MPEDFRLRKLEALR
+1 MPEDFRLRKLKALR
-15 EKGIEPYPLRFQRT
+15 AQGVDPYPLRFRRT
-29 HTAQAA
+29 HTAQDA

-44 SQETV
+44 AQETI
-49 RLAGRILTVR
+49 RLAGRILTIR

-70 DASGRIQL
+70 DASGRVQL
-78 YLRLNILGEES
+78 YLRLNILGEEA
-89 FTTAIDL
+89 FRTAIDL
-96 YDLGDIIGAEGVLF
+96 FDLGDIVGAEGVLF

-158 PEVRQAFTVRSR
+158 PEVRKAFATRSH
-170 VVREVRTFFDSR
+170 VVREVRAFFDAR
-182 DYLEVETPVLQPL
+182 DFLEVETPVLQPL
-195 YGGAFARPFVTH
+195 YGGAFARPFITH

-260 AYQAYADYADMMA
+260 AYQAYADYADMME
-273 LLEQLYYEVALAVHG
+273 LLEQLYYTVALAVHG
-288 SPEVP
+288 SPQIP
-293 YGDNVLNFTP
+293 YQDAVLDFTP
-303 PWQRIRLHEA
+303 PWQRIKLHEA

-332 TQVQAQG
+332 AQVQAQG

-346 TWATLVDELLAEC
+346 TWATLVEELLAEC

-411 DPLDQRERFEEQ
+411 DPLDQRQRFEEQ

>member
-1 MPEDFRLRKLEALR
+1 MPEDFRLRKLRALR
-15 EKGIEPYPLRFQRT
+15 DKGIEPYPLRFART
-29 HTAQAA
+29 HTAREA
-35 LDRFDDLST
+35 LDRFDELSAA
-44 SQETV
+44 QEAV
-49 RLAGRILTVR
+49 RLAGRILTIR

-70 DASGRIQL
+70 DASGRIQF
-78 YLRLNILGEES
+78 YLRLNILGDDAYA
-89 FTTAIDL
+89 TVIDL
-96 YDLGDIIGAEGVLF
+96 YDLGDIVGAEGVLF

-125 MLAKALQ
+125 MLAKSLQ

-158 PEVRQAFTVRSR
+158 ADVRQAFTMRSH
-170 VVREVRTFFDSR
+170 VVREVRSLFDSR
-182 DYLEVETPVLQPL
+182 GFLEVETPVLQPL

-260 AYQAYADYADMMA
+260 AYQAYADYEDMMD
-273 LLEQLYYEVALAVHG
+273 LLEQVYYAVALALHG
-288 SPEVP
+288 SPQVP
-293 YGDNVLNFTP
+293 YGDAVLDFTP
-303 PWQRIRLHEA
+303 PWQRIKLHEA
-313 IESATGIDIYA
+313 IAAATGIDIYA
-324 HPETDALL
+324 HSETEALL
-332 TQVQAQG
+332 KQVQARG
-339 IGVPERV
+339 IGVPDRV
-346 TWATLVDELLAEC
+346 TWATLVEELLAEC
-359 VEPKLVQPTLL
+359 VEPSLVQPTLL

-384 EDDPR
+384 VDDSR
-389 LVERFEAF
+389 LVERFEGF

-456 IGIDRMAMLFTN
+456 IGIDRMAMIFTN

-476 LFPPVRTRE
+476 LFPPVRNRE
-485 TE
+485 SE

>member
-1 MPEDFRLRKLEALR
+1 M
-15 EKGIEPYPLRFQRT
+15 
-29 HTAQAA
+29 
-35 LDRFDDLST
+35 
-44 SQETV
+44 
-49 RLAGRILTVR
+49 
-59 KMGKAA
+59 
-65 FAHIE
+65 
-70 DASGRIQL
+70 
-78 YLRLNILGEES
+78 
-89 FTTAIDL
+89 
-96 YDLGDIIGAEGVLF
+96 
-110 RTRTGEETLE
+110 
-120 VRRIE
+120 
-125 MLAKALQ
+125 
-132 NPPEKYHG
+132 
-140 LRDTETR
+140 
-147 LRRRYLDMAAN
+147 
-158 PEVRQAFTVRSR
+158 
-170 VVREVRTFFDSR
+170 
-182 DYLEVETPVLQPL
+182 LQPL

-233 ERVYEIGRTFRN
+233 ERVYELGRTFRN

-260 AYQAYADYADMMA
+260 AYQAYADYADMMD
-273 LLEQLYYEVALAVHG
+273 LLEQLYYRVALAVHG
-288 SPEVP
+288 SPQIP
-293 YGDNVLNFTP
+293 YRDDVLDLTP
-303 PWQRIRLHEA
+303 PWQRIKLHEA

-324 HPETDALL
+324 HPDTDALL
-332 TQVQAQG
+332 AQVQARG
-339 IGVPERV
+339 VGVPERV
-346 TWATLVDELLAEC
+346 TWATLVDELLSEC
-359 VEPKLVQPTLL
+359 VEPSLVQPTLL

-411 DPLDQRERFEEQ
+411 DPLDQRQRFEEQ

-456 IGIDRMAMLFTN
+456 IGIDRMAMIFTN

-485 TE
+485 AE

>member
-1 MPEDFRLRKLEALR
+1 MPEDFRLRKLAALR
-15 EKGIEPYPLRFQRT
+15 AQGIEPYPLRFQRT
-29 HTAQAA
+29 HTAQDA

-44 SQETV
+44 AQETV
-49 RLAGRILTVR
+49 RLAGRILTIR

-78 YLRLNILGEES
+78 YLRLNILGEEA
-89 FTTAIDL
+89 FRTAIDL
-96 YDLGDIIGAEGVLF
+96 FDLGDIIGAEGVLF

-147 LRRRYLDMAAN
+147 LRRRYLDMAVN
-158 PEVRQAFTVRSR
+158 SDVRQTFAVRSH
-170 VVREVRTFFDSR
+170 VVREVRAFFDAR
-182 DYLEVETPVLQPL
+182 DFLEVETPVLQPL
-195 YGGAFARPFVTH
+195 YGGAFARPFITH

-260 AYQAYADYADMMA
+260 AYQAYADYTDMME
-273 LLEQLYYEVALAVHG
+273 LLEQLYYAVTLAVHG
-288 SPEVP
+288 SPQVP
-293 YGDNVLNFTP
+293 YRDDVLDFTP

-313 IESATGIDIYA
+313 IEFATGIDIYA
-324 HPETDALL
+324 HPETEALL
-332 TQVQAQG
+332 AQVQAHG

-346 TWATLVDELLAEC
+346 TWATLVEELLAEC

-384 EDDPR
+384 TDDSR

-397 VGGLEIANAFSELN
+397 VGSLEIANAFSELN
-411 DPLDQRERFEEQ
+411 DPLDQRQRFEEQ

>member
-1 MPEDFRLRKLEALR
+1 MRA
-15 EKGIEPYPLRFQRT
+15 KGVDPYPLRYQRT
-29 HTAQAA
+29 HSAQAA
-35 LDRFDDLST
+35 LDQFEELSS
-44 SQETV
+44 SQETI
-49 RLAGRILTVR
+49 RLAGRILTMR

-89 FTTAIDL
+89 YATGVDL
-96 YDLGDIIGAEGVLF
+96 YDLGDIVGAEGILF
-110 RTRTGEETLE
+110 RTRTGEETIE

-125 MLAKALQ
+125 ILAKSLQ
-132 NPPEKYHG
+132 NPPEKFHG
-140 LRDTETR
+140 LRDAETR

-158 PEVRQAFTVRSR
+158 PDVRQTFAARSG
-170 VVREVRTFFDSR
+170 VVREVRAFFDGR
-182 DYLEVETPVLQPL
+182 DFLEVETPVLQPL
-195 YGGAFARPFVTH
+195 YGGAFARPFITH

-225 KRCLIGGF
+225 KRCLVGGF

-260 AYQAYADYADMMA
+260 AYQAYADYSDMME

-288 SPEVP
+288 SPTVP
-293 YGDNVLNFTP
+293 FGDDVLDFTP
-303 PWQRIRLHEA
+303 PWQRVRLHEA

-332 TQVQAQG
+332 AQVQAQG

-346 TWATLVDELLAEC
+346 TWATLVEELLEEC

-384 EDDPR
+384 EDDAR
-389 LVERFEAF
+389 LVERFEGF

-411 DPLDQRERFEEQ
+411 DPLDQRQRFEEQ

-437 DEDFLLALEYGM
+437 DEDFLLALEHGM

-476 LFPPVRTRE
+476 LFPPVRNRE
-485 TE
+485 SE

>member
-1 MPEDFRLRKLEALR
+1 MRA
-15 EKGIEPYPLRFQRT
+15 KGIEPYPLRFHRT
-29 HTAQAA
+29 HTAQEALSGFEELAA
-35 LDRFDDLST
+35 SR
-44 SQETV
+44 ETI
-49 RLAGRILTVR
+49 RLAGRILTAR

-65 FAHIE
+65 FAHIQ
-70 DASGRIQL
+70 DSSGRIQL
-78 YLRLNILGEES
+78 YLRLDILGEEP
-89 FTTAIDL
+89 FTTFKDL
-96 YDLGDIIGAEGVLF
+96 YDLGDFVGVEGTLF
-110 RTRTGEETLE
+110 RTRTGEQTLE
-120 VRRIE
+120 VQRIA
-125 MLAKALQ
+125 MLAKALH

-147 LRRRYLDMAAN
+147 LRRRYLDLVAN
-158 PEVRQAFTVRSR
+158 EDVRQTFVARSHL
-170 VVREVRTFFDSR
+170 VREVRAFFDAR
-182 DYLEVETPVLQPL
+182 EYLEVETPVLQPL

-225 KRCLIGGF
+225 KRCVIGGF

-260 AYQAYADYADMMA
+260 AYQAYADYTDMMT
-273 LLEQLYYEVALAVHG
+273 LLEELYASVAHAVHG
-288 SPEVP
+288 SPKIP
-293 YGDNVLNFTP
+293 YGDDMLDFTP
-303 PWQRIRLHEA
+303 PWRRIRLHEA
-313 IESATGIDIYA
+313 IESATGVDIYA
-324 HPETDALL
+324 YPDADSLL
-332 TQVQAQG
+332 AEVKACG
-339 IGVPERV
+339 IGAPERI
-346 TWATLVDELLAEC
+346 TWATLVEELLAEC
-359 VEPKLVQPTLL
+359 VEPDLVQPTLL

-397 VGGLEIANAFSELN
+397 AGGLEIANAFSELN
-411 DPLDQRERFEEQ
+411 DPLDQRARFEEQ

-476 LFPPVRTRE
+476 LFPPVRTLE
-485 TE
+485 AE

>member
-1 MPEDFRLRKLEALR
+1 MRA
-15 EKGIEPYPLRFQRT
+15 KGIEPYPLRFERT
-29 HTAQAA
+29 HSAQDA
-35 LDRFDDLST
+35 LEHFDELST

-49 RLAGRILTVR
+49 RLAGRILTIR

-78 YLRLNILGEES
+78 YLRLNILGEEA
-89 FTTAIDL
+89 FRNVIDL
-96 YDLGDIIGAEGVLF
+96 FDLGDIIGAEGILF

-120 VRRIE
+120 VRRIQ

-140 LRDTETR
+140 LRDMETR

-158 PEVRQAFTVRSR
+158 SEVRQAFVVRSQ
-170 VVREVRTFFDSR
+170 VVREVRAFFDAR

-260 AYQAYADYADMMA
+260 AYQAYADYADMMS
-273 LLEQLYYEVALAVHG
+273 LLEHLYYEVALAVHG

-293 YGDNVLNFTP
+293 YGDHVLDFTP

-332 TQVQAQG
+332 EQVQTQG
-339 IGVPERV
+339 IGMPERV

-437 DEDFLLALEYGM
+437 DEDFLMALEYGM

-485 TE
+485 AE

>member
-1 MPEDFRLRKLEALR
+1 MPEDFRLRKLKALR
-15 EKGIEPYPLRFQRT
+15 AQGIEPYPLRFQRT
-29 HTAQAA
+29 HTAQDA
-35 LDRFDDLST
+35 LDRFNDLST
-44 SQETV
+44 AQETV
-49 RLAGRILTVR
+49 RLAGRILTIR

-78 YLRLNILGEES
+78 YLRLNILGEEA
-89 FTTAIDL
+89 FRTAIDL
-96 YDLGDIIGAEGVLF
+96 FDLGDIIGAEGVLF

-158 PEVRQAFTVRSR
+158 PDVRRTFAVRSH
-170 VVREVRTFFDSR
+170 VVREVRAFLDAR
-182 DYLEVETPVLQPL
+182 DFLEVETPVLHPL

-260 AYQAYADYADMMA
+260 AYQAYADYADMME
-273 LLEQLYYEVALAVHG
+273 LLEQLYYEVAVAVHG
-288 SPEVP
+288 SPQIP
-293 YGDNVLNFTP
+293 YQDDLLDFTP

-332 TQVQAQG
+332 AQVQARG

-346 TWATLVDELLAEC
+346 TWATLVEELLAEC

-411 DPLDQRERFEEQ
+411 DPLDQRQRFEEQ

-485 TE
+485 AE

>member
-1 MPEDFRLRKLEALR
+1 MPEDFRLRKLDALR
-15 EKGIEPYPLRFQRT
+15 AQGVDPYPLRFRRT
-29 HTAQAA
+29 HTAQDA

-44 SQETV
+44 AQETV
-49 RLAGRILTVR
+49 RLAGRILTIR

-78 YLRLNILGEES
+78 YLRLNILGEEA
-89 FTTAIDL
+89 FRTAIDL
-96 YDLGDIIGAEGVLF
+96 FDLGDIVGAEGVLF

-158 PEVRQAFTVRSR
+158 PDVRRTFAVRSH
-170 VVREVRTFFDSR
+170 VVREVRTFLDAR
-182 DYLEVETPVLQPL
+182 DFLEVETPVLQPL

-260 AYQAYADYADMMA
+260 AYQAYADYADMME
-273 LLEQLYYEVALAVHG
+273 LLEQLYYAVALAVHG
-288 SPEVP
+288 SPQVP
-293 YGDNVLNFTP
+293 YRDDVLDFTP
-303 PWQRIRLHEA
+303 PWQRLRLHEA
-313 IESATGIDIYA
+313 IESVTGIDIYA
-324 HPETDALL
+324 YPETEALL
-332 TQVQAQG
+332 AQVQARG
-339 IGVPERV
+339 IGVPARV
-346 TWATLVDELLAEC
+346 TWATLVEELLAEC

-384 EDDPR
+384 ADDPR
-389 LVERFEAF
+389 LVERFEGF

-411 DPLDQRERFEEQ
+411 DPLDQRQRFEEQ